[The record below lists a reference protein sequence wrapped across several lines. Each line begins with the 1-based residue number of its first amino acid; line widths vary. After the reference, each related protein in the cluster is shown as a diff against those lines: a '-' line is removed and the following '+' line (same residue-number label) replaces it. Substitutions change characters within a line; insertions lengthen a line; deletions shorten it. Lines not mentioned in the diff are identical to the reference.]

1 MLRRIS
7 ARQPSHAGDE
17 PDSRLQVD
25 DGVKRLQAGEGLERL
40 RVGDRMK
47 AVVVFRPGEGV
58 ERLRIGGGVALRCIG
73 RGGVEPRAGAAI
85 GQRSP
90 PDLRPRRGVC
100 PDTGDEGLAA
110 EPSPVGE
117 ARRRSGARRGGLA

>member
-1 MLRRIS
+1 
-7 ARQPSHAGDE
+7 
-17 PDSRLQVD
+17 
-25 DGVKRLQAGEGLERL
+25 
-40 RVGDRMK
+40 MK

-110 EPSPVGE
+110 EPSSAEWSGP
-117 ARRRSGARRGGLA
+117 AAKRSSAGWGGPRLRTLWL

>member
-1 MLRRIS
+1 MLRGIG

-40 RVGDRMK
+40 RVGDRLK

-58 ERLRIGGGVALRCIG
+58 ERLRVGGGVALRCIG
-73 RGGVEPRAGAAI
+73 RGGVEPRAGA
-85 GQRSP
+85 
-90 PDLRPRRGVC
+90 RP
-100 PDTGDEGLAA
+100 
-110 EPSPVGE
+110 
-117 ARRRSGARRGGLA
+117 